1 MKSLGFVVRRL
12 LAVCATFGVACC
24 SQADPLVAV
33 PAVGRMDVP
42 DVATM
47 HIGFVRL
54 RAVNGEHAIVPYVAA
69 ENRVTRFFVPERGAV
84 RDVALQHDM
93 DMSYI
98 GEGCISQDAL
108 KISIPEWTA
117 EGGIFLHVIDR
128 SSGKHDK
135 RAMTST
141 APVLRAAFD
150 CTALIAQTRTAAG
163 EFLSYRVYGT
173 GNAPAADAWSLPI
186 RTLVGR
192 DGPVSITGI
201 HAEGERINLV
211 AVDARAGNARLI
223 AGVSSDGRKVDEQ
236 LAAALFDPSVQRIL
250 ATAYGYAA
258 DKRASLLERSAEYLL
273 LDSSLKVL
281 GRARVAASGLPVV
294 AVPGRK
300 TFLLTNLLEVSGQPR
315 LEIVRI
321 EADGRI
327 QRDPDG
333 VQKNAALSNVVFG
346 TTVLGVVGENVFA
359 VGSGTE
365 LQKSAAGFQLRDAL
379 YYFPLQLL

>member
-1 MKSLGFVVRRL
+1 M
-12 LAVCATFGVACC
+12 T
-24 SQADPLVAV
+24 V
-33 PAVGRMDVP
+33 PAVGRMDVQ

-54 RAVNGEHAIVPYVAA
+54 RAANGGHAIVPYMASEKRA
-69 ENRVTRFFVPERGAV
+69 TRLFVPERGAV
-84 RDVALQHDM
+84 RDVALQHDIN
-93 DMSYI
+93 MSYV
-98 GEGCISQDAL
+98 GEGCISEDAL

-117 EGGIFLHVIDR
+117 EGGVFLHVIDR
-128 SSGKHDK
+128 TSGKHDK
-135 RAMTST
+135 RAMNVA

-150 CTALIAQTRTAAG
+150 CTALIAQTRTASG
-163 EFLSYRVYGT
+163 EFLSYRVYDT
-173 GNAPAADAWSLPI
+173 GNAPAADAWSLSI
-186 RTLVGR
+186 RTLLGR

-201 HAEGERINLV
+201 HPEGERINVV
-211 AVDARAGNARLI
+211 AVDAQAGNARLI
-223 AGVSSDGRKVDEQ
+223 AGVSSEGRKLDEQ
-236 LAAALFDPSVQRIL
+236 LDAALLDPSLQRIL

-258 DKRASLLERSAEYLL
+258 DKRASLWERSAEYLL

-281 GRARVAASGLPVV
+281 GRARVAASGLPLV
-294 AVPGRK
+294 AVPGRRA
-300 TFLLTNLLEVSGQPR
+300 FLSTNLLEVSGQPR

-333 VQKNAALSNVVFG
+333 VQKNAALSKVVFG
-346 TTVLGVVGENVFA
+346 TTILGVVGGNVFA

-365 LQKSAAGFQLRDAL
+365 LQKVAAGFQLEDAL